1 MYDSVASSLTNP
13 KVSIS
18 TAAVIIIL
26 IIVDLFAT
34 RQILY
39 LDNTSEII
47 LFTLTVIVGYGL
59 GSWILLEYTRRVTA
73 SLRSRSLLINT
84 THWTVTAIQ
93 FSLFVIL
100 LSVLFNNSINC
111 FDYFSKCT
119 NVRTETTLVYVI
131 STIAASIIMGII
143 SFKFFSWYSI
153 NKRNFMVL
161 FFGLST
167 ATFAI
172 AITEDAYTKLI
183 FIYVLEEKSPSGAE
197 PQASF
202 IYLNSEKYKGEIQ
215 YKVVNP
221 DTTSLWIL
229 PSSLVSLKNSLDY
242 LAALPYVFTWLGVAA
257 LLRHYYKSV
266 KPGKFP
272 IKFWII
278 LAIPLVLYLIGS
290 GLIISLPADIPYRFY
305 FRLIFRGGTI
315 ASSLLFGL
323 AFYVTTRNVTTV
335 KVRDYL
341 AISAMGIIPIGIAN
355 EISALQQT
363 YGVAAHS
370 LVFLSSYLFVIG
382 LYSLAISVSQDSSLR
397 KSIRKSTLE
406 LLGEMGTA
414 QMEQETLGKIRKL
427 AQNNKQDLE
436 DQSGISSSLTTDA
449 VRNYTELVIAE
460 MRKWK
465 KDKSSYTTD
474 GR

>member
-1 MYDSVASSLTNP
+1 M
-13 KVSIS
+13 
-18 TAAVIIIL
+18 
-26 IIVDLFAT
+26 DLFAT
-34 RQILY
+34 RQIVY
-39 LDNTSEII
+39 LDNTSEIV
-47 LFTLTVIVGYGL
+47 LFTLTVVIGYGL

-73 SLRSRSLLINT
+73 TLRSKSLLINT
-84 THWTVTAIQ
+84 THWTITVIQ
-93 FSLFVIL
+93 FSLFAIL
-100 LSVLFNNSINC
+100 LFVLFNNSINC
-111 FDYFSKCT
+111 LAYFSKCT

-131 STIAASIIMGII
+131 SSIAASIIMGII
-143 SFKFFSWYSI
+143 SFKFFSWYKI
-153 NKRNFMVL
+153 NKRNYMVL
-161 FFGLST
+161 FFGLAA

-183 FIYVLEEKSPSGAE
+183 FIYVLEEKSPPGAE
-197 PQASF
+197 PHASF
-202 IYLNSEKYKGEIQ
+202 IYLASEKYKGEIQ

-229 PSSLVSLKNSLDY
+229 PSSLISLKNSLDY
-242 LAALPYVFTWLGVAA
+242 LAALPYVFTWLGVVA
-257 LLRHYYKSV
+257 LLHHYYKYV

-272 IKFWII
+272 VKFWIV

-290 GLIISLPADIPYRFY
+290 GLIISLPADIPYRYY

-323 AFYVTTRNVTTV
+323 AFYATTRNVTSV

-382 LYSLAISVSQDSSLR
+382 LYSLAISVAQDSSLR
-397 KSIRKSTLE
+397 KSIRKSTIR
-406 LLGEMGTA
+406 LLGDMGAA
-414 QMEQETLGKIRKL
+414 QMEQEILGKVRKL
-427 AQNNKQDLE
+427 ALNDKQDLE
-436 DQSGISSSLTTDA
+436 DQSGVSSSLTTEA
-449 VRNYTELVIAE
+449 VREYTELVVTEIQ
-460 MRKWK
+460 KG
-465 KDKSSYTTD
+465 KSSYKTD
-474 GR
+474 GK